1 MRNRYCSAA
10 KSTDLSNIGDRIEIA
25 DSFWSRFHGLLGR
38 SGLAEGEGLLI
49 SPCRSVHCF
58 GMKFAIDA
66 IFLDKDYR
74 VVSIHPH
81 LQPRAMASNR
91 KARHVLE
98 LKAGEAARHNIQVG
112 EQLIIEP
119 STR

>member
-1 MRNRYCSAA
+1 MGNRYYSVAR
-10 KSTDLSNIGDRIEIA
+10 STGLSNIGDRIAIA
-25 DSFWSRFHGLLGR
+25 DSFWSRFRGLLGR

-49 SPCRSVHCF
+49 SPCRSIHCF

-74 VVSIHPH
+74 VVSIHPD

-98 LKAGEAARHNIQVG
+98 LKAGDTARHNIQVG
-112 EQLIIEP
+112 EQLRIEP